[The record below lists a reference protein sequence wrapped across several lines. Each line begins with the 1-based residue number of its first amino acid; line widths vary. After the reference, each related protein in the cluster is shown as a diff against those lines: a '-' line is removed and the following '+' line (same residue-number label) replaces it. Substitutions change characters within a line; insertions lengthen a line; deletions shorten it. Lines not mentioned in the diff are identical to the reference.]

1 PVRSEASF
9 TKSATASHT
18 PRNGGGGSTYATG
31 RARWTPRRLTDSV
44 RVRRR
49 GRITHLG
56 EMEGDAMR
64 DSSRWSRG
72 RAGLLLACGALI
84 VLSPPAHTQSAM
96 PVDQKQ
102 PWFNACMDAITA
114 KVRAKQVRAQKVE
127 WLVDTVTQRQRSS
140 TETAVNGK
148 GQFLGEK

>member
-1 PVRSEASF
+1 
-9 TKSATASHT
+9 
-18 PRNGGGGSTYATG
+18 
-31 RARWTPRRLTDSV
+31 
-44 RVRRR
+44 
-49 GRITHLG
+49 
-56 EMEGDAMR
+56 MR
-64 DSSRWSRG
+64 DSSRWSRVRG
-72 RAGLLLACGALI
+72 SLLLACGALI

-127 WLVDTVTQRQRSS
+127 WLVDTVTQRERSS

-148 GQFLGEK
+148 GQFLGEKGNWNPFNFHCVYNTPHGKVTEATWRRPDQGQ